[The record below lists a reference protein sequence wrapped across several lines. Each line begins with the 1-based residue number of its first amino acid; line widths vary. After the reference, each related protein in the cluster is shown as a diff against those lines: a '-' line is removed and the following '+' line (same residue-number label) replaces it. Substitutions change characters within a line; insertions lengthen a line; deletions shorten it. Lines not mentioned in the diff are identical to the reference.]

1 MQRLRLILSTCTEK
15 NGARNKQKSDS
26 NQAKKDME
34 QGALELLKVI
44 LNVTKP

>member
-1 MQRLRLILSTCTEK
+1 MYGEK
-15 NGARNKQKSDS
+15 WSKKQAKSDS